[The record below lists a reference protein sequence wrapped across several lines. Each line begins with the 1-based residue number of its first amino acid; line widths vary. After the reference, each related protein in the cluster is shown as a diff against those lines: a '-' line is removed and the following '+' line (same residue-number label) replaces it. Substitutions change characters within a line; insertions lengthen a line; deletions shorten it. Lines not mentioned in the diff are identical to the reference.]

1 MCSRREVEPGKW
13 TLLAEDYLPIFRK
26 LGVTCVIRFNKRCYD
41 RRRLTEGG
49 IKHVDLFYED
59 GGNPSEEILQRF
71 LKICENTK
79 ARNCKRVA
87 LHDHKNHFVP
97 SSHFCRPPPLLLL
110 HRPTKPGSHRRGWVG
125 GWVGHPLLRCLPLM
139 FLSRAGFNTPRP
151 RQYNRLDTTPKAHV
165 GKRSRRAKYL
175 GGQLFC

>member
-79 ARNCKRVA
+79 ARSCRA
-87 LHDHKNHFVP
+87 L
-97 SSHFCRPPPLLLL
+97 R
-110 HRPTKPGSHRRGWVG
+110 
-125 GWVGHPLLRCLPLM
+125 
-139 FLSRAGFNTPRP
+139 
-151 RQYNRLDTTPKAHV
+151 
-165 GKRSRRAKYL
+165 
-175 GGQLFC
+175 